1 MPRASDPNHASAEE
15 IEPFEPLSRT
25 KPIRRCTAPSSPPKE
40 AVRPARPPQTSANKA
55 AAPGSQDTQASRL
68 HEEDEK
74 LDIFRQ
80 YHAWVLGG
88 KLTSQSPI
96 KGLVKK
102 YSCNKQYPKR
112 LYDKVLKSGSTKNKW
127 AGGRPGEFSPGCWD
141 AMIKII
147 RDARP
152 TKKVATARKIHSE
165 LHGERDPAEGRQ
177 LLPRVGARVA
187 CRGGTG
193 RSLRLDRTV
202 KSR

>member
-96 KGLVKK
+96 KGLVNK
-102 YSCNKQYPKR
+102 YSCNK
-112 LYDKVLKSGSTKNKW
+112 S
-127 AGGRPGEFSPGCWD
+127 
-141 AMIKII
+141 I
-147 RDARP
+147 RSAFTTR
-152 TKKVATARKIHSE
+152 SS
-165 LHGERDPAEGRQ
+165 
-177 LLPRVGARVA
+177 RVA
-187 CRGGTG
+187 RRRTSGLAAGLASSPQAAGT
-193 RSLRLDRTV
+193 R
-202 KSR
+202 